1 MARRL
6 SSSMRSAGYCPGV
19 AVTALAEA
27 CADLKPLLPILEDLI
42 TEPDTQARAGHTK
55 PGSRIPGNSGVLA
68 IIGDVDRKSTRLNS
82 SHQIISYAVFC
93 LKKKKT
99 TKS

>member
-68 IIGDVDRKSTRLNS
+68 IIGDVHNAARTLEIRSEERRVGKECRSRWS
-82 SHQIISYAVFC
+82 PYH
-93 LKKKKT
+93 
-99 TKS
+99 

>member
-6 SSSMRSAGYCPGV
+6 SSSMRSAGYCPGIS
-19 AVTALAEA
+19 VTALAEA

-55 PGSRIPGNSGVLA
+55 PGSRIPGNSAVLT
-68 IIGDVDRKSTRLNS
+68 IIGDAHNAARTLEITIAFTATGRITPRRGGSG
-82 SHQIISYAVFC
+82 A
-93 LKKKKT
+93 
-99 TKS
+99 